1 MKSKVEWWENALIY
15 QICPWSFLDT
25 NGDGSGDLNGIVDQ
39 LDYIAALGVDAI
51 WFSPIYKSPMKDLG
65 YDITDMRAIDPMFGT
80 MEDFDRLLALC
91 HARGLKVMLDQ
102 VWNHTSNE
110 HPWFIESRSSRDNP
124 KADWY
129 VWVDAQEDDSPP
141 NNWLSSFMGESA
153 WEWDETRQQFY
164 LYNFIKSQ
172 PDLNWHNPDVVEA
185 IFKRAEF
192 WLDKGV
198 DGFRIDAP
206 NYFYHDQE
214 LRDNPSRPDDAPLPD
229 GIAPDNPMVQQLFK
243 YNFCRPEVIDVV
255 KKIRALVNRYPGV
268 FTLGETTIAE
278 DSIALSGEYVSGSDK
293 LHLGYS
299 SALLVDKPISA
310 NLMRQIMK
318 KVQHHFPDGGNCWMV
333 GNHDYGRMR
342 SRWTGSDAAGKPY
355 PEEFY
360 HVFVGLLISLPGALC
375 LYQGD
380 ELGLPEARIPEDIP
394 KSEIKDPFGKAL
406 YPKIKG
412 RDGSRTPMPWSK
424 EAKNA
429 GFTQA
434 DEPWLPIPKDHLNRA
449 VDVQN
454 ENPRSLLNTWR
465 RLLHWR
471 QQQPALSRGKCEILE
486 TEEPILGLIRESG
499 EQRLICLFNL
509 SEDTADYQLSPRC
522 QNTTDLGF
530 TATRQD
536 DTVKIPGYSAYFGV
550 LAKD

>member
-1 MKSKVEWWENALIY
+1 MKTKVEWWENALIY
-15 QICPWSFLDT
+15 QICPLSFLDT
-25 NGDGSGDLNGIVDQ
+25 NGDASGDLDGIVDK

-65 YDITDMRAIDPMFGT
+65 YDITDMRAIDPMFGN

-102 VWNHTSNE
+102 VWNHTSDE
-110 HPWFIESRSSRDNP
+110 HPWFIESRSSRDNA

-129 VWVDAQEDDSPP
+129 VWKDAKKDGSPP
-141 NNWLSSFMGESA
+141 NNWLSSFVGESA

-164 LYNFIKSQ
+164 FYNFIKNQ
-172 PDLNWHNPDVVEA
+172 PDLNWHNSDMVDA
-185 IFKRAEF
+185 IFDVAQF

-206 NYFYHDQE
+206 NYFYHDLK
-214 LRDNPSRPDDAPLPD
+214 LRDNPPRPDDAPLPD

-243 YNFCRPEVIDVV
+243 YNFCRPEVVDIV
-255 KKIRALVNRYPGV
+255 KKIRTFVDRYPGV
-268 FTLGETTIAE
+268 FTLGETTLAE
-278 DSIALSGEYVSGSDK
+278 DSIALSGEYASGEDK

-299 SALLVDKPISA
+299 SALLVDRPISA
-310 NLMRQIMK
+310 NLMYSIMK
-318 KVQHHFPDGGNCWMV
+318 KIQHHFPDGGNCWMV

-342 SRWTGSDAAGKPY
+342 SRFTGKDATGKPY
-355 PEEFY
+355 PEQFY

-394 KSEIKDPFGKAL
+394 VEKIKDPFGKAL
-406 YPKIKG
+406 YPKVKG
-412 RDGSRTPMPWSK
+412 RDGSRTPMPWHK

-429 GFTQA
+429 GFSLA
-434 DEPWLPIPKDHLNRA
+434 DEPWLPVPTDHLNRA
-449 VDVQN
+449 VDVQS

-465 RLLHWR
+465 RLLHW
-471 QQQPALSRGKCEILE
+471 QKQQPALNRGRCEILD
-486 TEEPILGLIRESG
+486 TDEPIFGLIRESE
-499 EQRLICLFNL
+499 EQRLLCLFNL
-509 SEDTADYQLSPRC
+509 SEDAADYQLPPHC
-522 QNTTDLGF
+522 KNTIGSGF
-530 TATRQD
+530 TADRQNNA
-536 DTVKIPGYSAYFGV
+536 VKIPGYSAYFGV
-550 LAKD
+550 L